1 MELTEEQRLIRDTV
15 GALAQ
20 ARFAPAAASAD
31 KEYRPPV
38 ENLKVLAEHGYTGV
52 FLPESHGGAGLGM
65 LETVLIVE
73 QLARSCANTAMLF
86 SCTDGA
92 TPRAILH
99 IGSEAVKHRYLPAF
113 ARAERYAA
121 WSMSEANAGS
131 DVGNV
136 QTRAVLRGDHYV
148 LNGSKLWCSGA
159 QVADVFLV
167 LVRLSDEPGMKGV
180 GAVLVER
187 GTPGFSVGRHLD
199 LLGLRG
205 TGMAELVFQ
214 DCPVRADNLL
224 LPAGRMKDLLQVFD
238 ADRIIGNPPIC
249 LGLAHA
255 ALVQAVQ
262 HLKDRVQFGRPL
274 ADNQGLQWKLAD
286 MAIDLEAA
294 RALVYEAAA
303 SLDRGQHSVAQV
315 SIAKTYANEMAVRVT
330 NQAMQLAGAF
340 GLSEEYP
347 FERYFRDARGMSIGY
362 GTTEIHR
369 NAIARE
375 ILKGNYLA

>member
-31 KEYRPPV
+31 KEYRPPI

-52 FLPESHGGAGLGM
+52 FLPETYGGAGLGL

-99 IGSEAVKHRYLPAF
+99 IGSDDIRRRYLPAF

-148 LNGSKLWCSGA
+148 VNGSKLWCSGA

-180 GAVLVER
+180 GALLVER
-187 GTPGFSVGRHLD
+187 GAPGFSVGRHLD

-214 DCPVRADNLL
+214 DCPVPAGNLL
-224 LPAGRMKDLLQVFD
+224 LPPGRMKDLLQVFD

-255 ALVQAVQ
+255 ALAQAAQ

-294 RALVYEAAA
+294 RALVYAAAA

-369 NAIARE
+369 NVIARE

>member
-31 KEYRPPV
+31 KEYRPPI

-52 FLPESHGGAGLGM
+52 FLPETYGGAGLGL

-99 IGSEAVKHRYLPAF
+99 IGSDDIRRRYLPAF

-148 LNGSKLWCSGA
+148 VNGSKLWCSGA

-180 GAVLVER
+180 GALLVER
-187 GTPGFSVGRHLD
+187 GAPGFSVGRHLD

-214 DCPVRADNLL
+214 DCPVPAGNLL
-224 LPAGRMKDLLQVFD
+224 LPPGRMKDLLQVFD

-255 ALVQAVQ
+255 ALAQAAQ
-262 HLKDRVQFGRPL
+262 HLRDRVQFGRPL

-294 RALVYEAAA
+294 RALVYAAAA

-369 NAIARE
+369 NVIARE

>member
-1 MELTEEQRLIRDTV
+1 VELTEEQRLIRDTV

-31 KEYRPPV
+31 KEYRPPI

-52 FLPESHGGAGLGM
+52 FLPETYGGAGLGL

-99 IGSEAVKHRYLPAF
+99 IGSDDIRRRYLPAF

-148 LNGSKLWCSGA
+148 VNGSKLWCSGA

-180 GAVLVER
+180 GALLVER
-187 GTPGFSVGRHLD
+187 GAPGFSVGRHLD

-214 DCPVRADNLL
+214 DCPVPAGNLL
-224 LPAGRMKDLLQVFD
+224 LPPGRMKDLLQVFD

-255 ALVQAVQ
+255 ALAQAAQ

-294 RALVYEAAA
+294 RALVYAAAA

-369 NAIARE
+369 NVIARE

>member
-31 KEYRPPV
+31 KEYRPPI

-52 FLPESHGGAGLGM
+52 FLPETYGGAGLGL

-99 IGSEAVKHRYLPAF
+99 IGSDDIRRRYLPAF

-136 QTRAVLRGDHYV
+136 QTRALLRGDHYV
-148 LNGSKLWCSGA
+148 VNGSKLWCSGA

-180 GAVLVER
+180 GALLVER
-187 GTPGFSVGRHLD
+187 GAPGFSVGRHLD

-214 DCPVRADNLL
+214 DCPVPAGNLL
-224 LPAGRMKDLLQVFD
+224 LPPGRMKDLLQVFD

-255 ALVQAVQ
+255 ALAQAAQ

-294 RALVYEAAA
+294 RALVYAAAA

-369 NAIARE
+369 NVIARE

>member
-20 ARFAPAAASAD
+20 ARFAPESASAD
-31 KEYRPPV
+31 KEYRPPI

-52 FLPESHGGAGLGM
+52 FLPETYGGAGLGL

-99 IGSEAVKHRYLPAF
+99 IGSEALQRRYLPAF

-148 LNGSKLWCSGA
+148 VNGSKLWCSGA

-180 GAVLVER
+180 GALLVER

-214 DCPVRADNLL
+214 DCPVPADNLL
-224 LPAGRMKDLLQVFD
+224 LTAGRIKELLRVFD

-255 ALVQAVQ
+255 ALAQAAQ

-303 SLDRGQHSVAQV
+303 SLDRGQHPVAQV

-369 NAIARE
+369 NVIARE

>member
-20 ARFAPAAASAD
+20 ARFTPGAASAD
-31 KEYRPPV
+31 KEYRPPI

-52 FLPESHGGAGLGM
+52 FLPEAYGGAGLGL

-99 IGSEAVKHRYLPAF
+99 IGSEAVQRRYLPAF
-113 ARAERYAA
+113 TKAERYAA

-148 LNGSKLWCSGA
+148 VNGSKLWCSGA

-180 GAVLVER
+180 GALLVER
-187 GTPGFSVGRHLD
+187 GAPGFSVGRHLD

-214 DCPVRADNLL
+214 DCPVPADNLL
-224 LPAGRMKDLLQVFD
+224 LTAGRMKELLQVFD

-255 ALVQAVQ
+255 ALAQAAQ

-294 RALVYEAAA
+294 RTLVYEAAA

-369 NAIARE
+369 NVIARE

>member
-31 KEYRPPV
+31 KEYRPPI

-52 FLPESHGGAGLGM
+52 FLPETYGGAGLGL

-99 IGSEAVKHRYLPAF
+99 IGSDDIRRRYLPAF

-148 LNGSKLWCSGA
+148 VNGSKLWCSGA

-167 LVRLSDEPGMKGV
+167 LVRLSDEPGMK
-180 GAVLVER
+180 L
-187 GTPGFSVGRHLD
+187 
-199 LLGLRG
+199 
-205 TGMAELVFQ
+205 
-214 DCPVRADNLL
+214 
-224 LPAGRMKDLLQVFD
+224 
-238 ADRIIGNPPIC
+238 
-249 LGLAHA
+249 
-255 ALVQAVQ
+255 
-262 HLKDRVQFGRPL
+262 
-274 ADNQGLQWKLAD
+274 
-286 MAIDLEAA
+286 
-294 RALVYEAAA
+294 
-303 SLDRGQHSVAQV
+303 SL
-315 SIAKTYANEMAVRVT
+315 
-330 NQAMQLAGAF
+330 
-340 GLSEEYP
+340 
-347 FERYFRDARGMSIGY
+347 
-362 GTTEIHR
+362 IH
-369 NAIARE
+369 I
-375 ILKGNYLA
+375 

>member
-31 KEYRPPV
+31 KEYRPPI

-52 FLPESHGGAGLGM
+52 FLPETYGGAGLGL

-99 IGSEAVKHRYLPAF
+99 IGSDDIRRRYLPAF

-148 LNGSKLWCSGA
+148 VNGSKLWCSGA

-180 GAVLVER
+180 GALLVER
-187 GTPGFSVGRHLD
+187 GAPGFSVGRHLD

-214 DCPVRADNLL
+214 DCPVPTGNLL
-224 LPAGRMKDLLQVFD
+224 LPPGRMKDLLQVFD

-255 ALVQAVQ
+255 ALAQAAQ

-294 RALVYEAAA
+294 RALVYAAAA

-369 NAIARE
+369 NVIARE